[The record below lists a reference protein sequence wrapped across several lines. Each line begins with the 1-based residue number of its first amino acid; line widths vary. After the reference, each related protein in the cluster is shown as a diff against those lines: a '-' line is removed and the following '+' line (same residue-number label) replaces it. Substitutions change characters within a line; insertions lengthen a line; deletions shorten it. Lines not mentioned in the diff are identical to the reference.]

1 MSSLLIILILDVHVK
16 GFYILGLSI
25 RAELVKGKI
34 VVCKLTFKFANI
46 LDKSFV
52 FPLKSQVVIVI
63 LVDILYFLF
72 HFLDLTYNI
81 IVLGLQQVEIV
92 GSIINLSAR
101 TLIDNFDS

>member
-1 MSSLLIILILDVHVK
+1 MHIESFNIIR
-16 GFYILGLSI
+16 LSV
-25 RAELVKGKI
+25 RAELVKSKI

-101 TLIDNFDS
+101 TLIDNFNS